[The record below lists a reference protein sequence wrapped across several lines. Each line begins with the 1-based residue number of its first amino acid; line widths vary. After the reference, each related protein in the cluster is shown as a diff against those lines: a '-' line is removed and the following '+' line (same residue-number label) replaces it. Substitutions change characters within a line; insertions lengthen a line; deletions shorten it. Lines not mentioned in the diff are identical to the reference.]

1 MLVLALFWA
10 QKPWEWRGFLG
21 GVRKEEFVCKA
32 GSYTTEIISIDPLL
46 IYINNFV
53 DEGEIR
59 DLIAEGCVLFLS
71 SHCPSPNS
79 SKQRLTEVSSRAP
92 NLEKS
97 EVYLHGSKRPSEER
111 TSSSA
116 GLSPSSPLVQC
127 ILSRAQSFM
136 GSFFPPGGDF
146 GTPQL
151 VHYEKGEKF
160 DVHHDWYE
168 DPQPLRGKQGRWF
181 NRVASFFVYLE
192 GDCRGG
198 ETWFPYIDV
207 KGEGKGKWEE
217 DKQEGGTKF
226 LPRRGNALFW
236 VNLHGN
242 GTGDERTVHAGL
254 PLLEGRKT
262 AMNIWPRKFYGRGVR

>member
-1 MLVLALFWA
+1 V
-10 QKPWEWRGFLG
+10 
-21 GVRKEEFVCKA
+21 
-32 GSYTTEIISIDPLL
+32 
-46 IYINNFV
+46 
-53 DEGEIR
+53 
-59 DLIAEGCVLFLS
+59 
-71 SHCPSPNS
+71 
-79 SKQRLTEVSSRAP
+79 P

-97 EVYLHGSKRPSEER
+97 EVYLHGSKLPSEER

-127 ILSRAQSFM
+127 ILARAQSFM

-151 VHYEKGEKF
+151 VHYEQGEKF
-160 DVHHDWYE
+160 DVHHDWYQ
-168 DPQPLRGKQGRWF
+168 DPQPVRGKQGRWF

-192 GDCRGG
+192 GECKGG

-207 KGEGKGKWEE
+207 KGEGVGKWEE
-217 DKQEGGTKF
+217 DKEEGGTKF
-226 LPRRGNALFW
+226 VPKRGNALFW

-242 GTGDERTVHAGL
+242 GTGDDRTVHAGL

-262 AMNIWPRKFYGRGVR
+262 AMNIWPRKFYGRGDK